1 MAGKR
6 RDPHHRA
13 IIYGGVLGGLS
24 NDRVNELLREAGDR
38 ALPKSSYESIRKH
51 YVPYFEK
58 DMSRLGAAIDHPPT
72 WSALKVAGERSL
84 PANVAPDDDP
94 ANHSGKGPRDDED
107 GPIKG
112 R

>member
-1 MAGKR
+1 MICTHVLNRGGLGVR
-6 RDPHHRA
+6 SPLD
-13 IIYGGVLGGLS
+13 GVLS
-24 NDRVNELLREAGDR
+24 
-38 ALPKSSYESIRKH
+38 KH

-72 WSALKVAGERSL
+72 WSALKAAGERAL

-94 ANHSGKGPRDDED
+94 ADHSGKGPRDDED

>member
-58 DMSRLGAAIDHPPT
+58 DMTRLGAAIDHPPT
-72 WSALKVAGERSL
+72 WSALKAAGERAL
-84 PANVAPDDDP
+84 PANVTPDEDP
-94 ANHSGKGPRDDED
+94 ADHSGEGPRDDED